1 MALESRPFRLQELLA
16 EKAAM
21 VRGLAASKGLRVEVL
36 DACGGNNIACLNS
49 FPSILTTTP
58 NELTARVHDRMPVI
72 LPPTTWSLWLDDA
85 PSGTPFTD
93 LFLAFPAAQ
102 MEAFPVSKRVN
113 SPANEGQENIV
124 PVQLAETAAEN

>member
-1 MALESRPFRLQELLA
+1 MAGLWERWRDPASGEPLESCCIVTTSP
-16 EKAAM
+16 AAA
-21 VRGLAASKGLRVEVL
+21 VAQ
-36 DACGGNNIACLNS
+36 
-49 FPSILTTTP
+49 
-58 NELTARVHDRMPVI
+58 VHDRMPVI

-85 PSGTPFTD
+85 PSGTPCTD

-113 SPANEGQENIV
+113 SPANEGPENIV